1 MANQRFDPWLLRV
14 SEDLHRVVGRLQ
26 VERLAAGGHVGAVEF
41 SGEAIL
47 STGLQV
53 VGEWSASDGVV
64 CLTPDMMPQA
74 IAAFRSP
81 AYVVRDGATGVVGV
95 GIGGELRIPAGL
107 NGADV
112 QASRYPCLAVLPAL
126 YPEWLGDRAFLE
138 AHGLRF
144 PYVAGAMARGIAS
157 ETLVIEMARAGLM
170 GFFGAGG
177 LSPAR
182 VEQALVTLNET
193 LGATLPWGCNLIHSP
208 QDPELESRVV
218 SLLLDHHVS
227 RVEASAFMSL
237 TPAVVRYAFRGVTR
251 GADGQIHRPNH
262 LFAKISRPEVA
273 HHFMSPPPQSMLDAL
288 VQAGELTGEEATL
301 ARQLPIAEDITVE
314 SDSGGHTDNRPLG
327 SLFPTIS
334 QLRDSLVAH
343 HGYVRPIRVGAAGG
357 LGTPESVAAAF
368 ALGAAYV
375 LTGSVNQGCREAGLS
390 DDAIAMLAQ
399 AELADMTMAPSA
411 DMFELGV
418 EVQVLK
424 RGTMFASRATTLY
437 NLYTRFPSLDAIPA
451 DELARIERQL
461 FRQPVGEVWDDARK
475 FFEVRGPHEIERA
488 ERDPK
493 HKMALVFRSY
503 LGRSSRWPIDGDS
516 DRRLDYQIW
525 CGPAMGAFNTWAK
538 GSFLEKP
545 ENRTV
550 VQVAR
555 NLLEGASYVT
565 RASQLRSY
573 GVPIPPAAFAFRPRP
588 LE

>member
-1 MANQRFDPWLLRV
+1 MAHL
-14 SEDLHRVVGRLQ
+14 
-26 VERLAAGGHVGAVEF
+26 
-41 SGEAIL
+41 
-47 STGLQV
+47 TT
-53 VGEWSASDGVV
+53 AS
-64 CLTPDMMPQA
+64 LPAA

-81 AYVVRDGATGVVGV
+81 AFVIRDGPTGSVGV
-95 GIGGELRIPAGL
+95 GVGGRVELAADGSSART
-107 NGADV
+107 NG
-112 QASRYPCLAVLPAL
+112 SGFPCLGILPAL

-144 PYVAGAMARGIAS
+144 PYVAGAMARGIAA
-157 ETLVIEMARAGLM
+157 EALVIAMARAGML

-182 VEQALVTLNET
+182 VEQALVTLTEA

-208 QDPELESRVV
+208 QEPELESRIVA
-218 SLLLDHHVS
+218 LLLQYNVR
-227 RVEASAFMSL
+227 RVEASAFMAL

-251 GADGQIHRPNH
+251 DAAGQLHRSNH
-262 LFAKISRPEVA
+262 VFAKISRPEVA
-273 HHFMSPPPQSMLDAL
+273 HHFMSPPPQAMLAAL
-288 VQAGELTGEEATL
+288 VQAGDLSAEEAAL
-301 ARQLPIAEDITVE
+301 ARHLPVAEDITVE

-327 SLFPTIS
+327 SLFPTIA
-334 QLRDSLVAH
+334 QFRDELATRY
-343 HGYVRPIRVGAAGG
+343 GYTRPIRVGAAGG
-357 LGTPESVAAAF
+357 LGTPESVASAF

-375 LTGSVNQGCREAGLS
+375 LTGSVNQSCREAGVS
-390 DDAIAMLAQ
+390 DDAKALLAQ

-418 EVQVLK
+418 KVQVLK

-437 NLYTRFPSLDAIPA
+437 SLFTRFPSLDAIPA
-451 DELARIERQL
+451 DELARIEQQL
-461 FRQPVGEVWDDARK
+461 FRQPVGEVWDDVRK
-475 FFEVRGPHEIERA
+475 FFAVRGPHEVERA

-525 CGPAMGAFNTWAK
+525 CGPAMGAFNAWVK

-555 NLLEGASYVT
+555 NLLEGAAYVT

-573 GVPIPPAAFAFRPRP
+573 GVPVPAAAFAFRPRP
-588 LE
+588 LQ